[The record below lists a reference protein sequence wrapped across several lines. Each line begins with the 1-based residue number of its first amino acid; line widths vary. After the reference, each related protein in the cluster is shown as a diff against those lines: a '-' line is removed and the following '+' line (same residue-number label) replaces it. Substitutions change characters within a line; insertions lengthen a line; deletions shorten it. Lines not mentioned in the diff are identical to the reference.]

1 MWRKGNPP
9 TLLVGMLIGA
19 TTMENSMQITQK
31 TKNGVAILSSNPAT
45 GHTPGKT
52 IIQKHTCTFMFTA
65 ALFTIAKTQK

>member
-31 TKNGVAILSSNPAT
+31 TKNGVAI
-45 GHTPGKT
+45 
-52 IIQKHTCTFMFTA
+52 
-65 ALFTIAKTQK
+65 